1 MAVLL
6 VVLFHADEAV
16 PGGSYGVTIFFVLSG
31 YLITRLLA
39 AERDATGRVDYRR
52 FFVRRA
58 RRLLPALLIVS
69 ATWALISGS
78 WRDTLPA
85 LLYVSNYSTL
95 SGGEWT
101 PLHHTWSLAVEEH
114 FYLIWPFL
122 IGLASARHRSRILGG
137 LLAASVIWRAFVLSA
152 GWERWAYYSTDAN
165 SVAILAGCAV
175 AVLPKWPRWVHG
187 RWAPLVLL
195 LVTTV
200 VSHRTAAYH
209 WLWFAVVAVAAVAV
223 RQAPQVRWL
232 ELPPLRWFGTISY
245 GLYLW
250 HYPLIR
256 LMAAPAASVALS
268 VTLAAVMW
276 YSVERP
282 VLRSAAVTASRPL
295 PSPRQVG
302 ARRITKSSSS

>member
-1 MAVLL
+1 MQRIRALDGLRGMAVLL

-122 IGLASARHRSRILGG
+122 IGLA
-137 LLAASVIWRAFVLSA
+137 
-152 GWERWAYYSTDAN
+152 
-165 SVAILAGCAV
+165 
-175 AVLPKWPRWVHG
+175 
-187 RWAPLVLL
+187 
-195 LVTTV
+195 
-200 VSHRTAAYH
+200 
-209 WLWFAVVAVAAVAV
+209 
-223 RQAPQVRWL
+223 
-232 ELPPLRWFGTISY
+232 
-245 GLYLW
+245 
-250 HYPLIR
+250 
-256 LMAAPAASVALS
+256 
-268 VTLAAVMW
+268 
-276 YSVERP
+276 
-282 VLRSAAVTASRPL
+282 
-295 PSPRQVG
+295 
-302 ARRITKSSSS
+302 